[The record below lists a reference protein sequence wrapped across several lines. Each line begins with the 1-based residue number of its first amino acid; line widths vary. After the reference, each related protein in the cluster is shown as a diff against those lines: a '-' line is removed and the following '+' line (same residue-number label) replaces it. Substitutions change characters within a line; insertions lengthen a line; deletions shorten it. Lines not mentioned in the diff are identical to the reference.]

1 MTPVAT
7 ATILSGYVARVT
19 DAVTKLNGRAKRL
32 RAAPYVLS
40 VGEPH
45 MRWRAARVG
54 EGGIDR
60 YDESRG
66 RTIKMI
72 GEEVVDVAI
81 CGEPVKANGWAFV
94 AKLDFLTDDAAGV
107 VVSKAPGYETL
118 VVERPDATRCDHCRV
133 TRRRSVCY
141 VVQHDSGARK
151 VVGSS
156 CLTDFTGLGRNVER
170 LVELGFMAATLLD
183 DADNWD
189 DDERGGGRS
198 RALGLAE
205 YLEAVAAVIR
215 AYGWLSRGKAWEGGM
230 MGRSSADLASRWL
243 CAEIDKRREFF
254 PEIGAFTTR
263 RDKAEALRAIHWAE
277 QLSGESD
284 YEENCRAIATA
295 GYYLPKH
302 MGLAASIVSSWQRH
316 RGALLE
322 RRRRV
327 QVNPD
332 ATAGDKGDKIR
343 AFVEVVRKRYIE
355 GDWGVTT
362 QVVMTEVSS
371 GAVVVWWASRS
382 TDDLV
387 EGERVQID
395 ATVKKIDEYKG
406 TKQTVV
412 TRLCVPPHWVAP
424 KKARKPKAKKAEPTE
439 PESEVA

>member
-7 ATILSGYVARVT
+7 ATILSDYVARVT
-19 DAVTKLNGRAKRL
+19 DAVAKLNARAKRL
-32 RAAPYVLS
+32 RAAPYVLTLS
-40 VGEPH
+40 EPSMNWRPAKRGESG
-45 MRWRAARVG
+45 V
-54 EGGIDR
+54 DR
-60 YDESRG
+60 FDPGLG
-66 RTIKMI
+66 RTVRMV
-72 GEEVVDVAI
+72 GEEVVEVTI
-81 CGEPVKANGWAFV
+81 SGEPVKANGWAFV

-133 TRRRSVCY
+133 ARRRSVCY
-141 VVQHDSGARK
+141 VVQHDTGARK

-170 LVELGFMAATLLD
+170 VVELGFMAATLLD
-183 DADNWD
+183 GADEWG
-189 DDERGGGRS
+189 EGGGGGRS
-198 RALGLAE
+198 RALGLPE
-205 YLEAVAAVIR
+205 YLTAVAAVIR
-215 AYGWLSRGKAWEGGM
+215 AYGWLSRGKAWAGGM
-230 MGRSSADLASRWL
+230 MGRSSADLADAWL
-243 CAEIDKRREFF
+243 CADLGKRRENF
-254 PEIGAFTTR
+254 PEIGPFTTR
-263 RDKAEALRAIHWAE
+263 RDRAEALRAIHWAE
-277 QLSGESD
+277 QLSGDSD

-332 ATAGDKGDKIR
+332 ATAGAKGDKIH

-362 QVVMTEVSS
+362 QVVMTEVAT
-371 GAVVVWWASRS
+371 GAVVVWWASGS

-387 EGERVQID
+387 EGERVQVQ

-424 KKARKPKAKKAEPTE
+424 KKVRKPKAEKTE
-439 PESEVA
+439 KTDPESELA